1 MILANYKLYLKSSRK
16 IQSAIKCNVVYVICV
31 QMLLLYVYILTQS
44 LNNSKFNN

>member
-31 QMLLLYVYILTQS
+31 QMLLHIYILTQS

>member
-31 QMLLLYVYILTQS
+31 QMLLYIYILTQS